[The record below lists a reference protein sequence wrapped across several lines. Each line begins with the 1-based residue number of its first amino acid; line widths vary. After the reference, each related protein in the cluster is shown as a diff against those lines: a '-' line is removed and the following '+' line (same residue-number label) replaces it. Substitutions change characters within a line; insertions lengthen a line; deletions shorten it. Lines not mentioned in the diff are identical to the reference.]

1 MQYLLFFSMEV
12 SPKFQVFIQFIE
24 LHQAFLV
31 VTFIFFEQF
40 NLQDMNFA
48 EF

>member
-1 MQYLLFFSMEV
+1 MQYLLFFFMEV
-12 SPKFQVFIQFIE
+12 SPKFEVFTQFIE

-31 VTFIFFEQF
+31 VTFFFFEQL
-40 NLQDMNFA
+40 NLQDMNYA